1 MLNED
6 KQLLEQI
13 AGEDAKSLDIPSCYL
28 LK

>member
-13 AGEDAKSLDIPSCYL
+13 AGVKALGILYVL
-28 LK
+28 YAGRI